1 VAATI
6 PRTVERL
13 RLTPADVADAVRT
26 LRPSSAR
33 REDVA
38 AAVADIVE
46 MVRHGGEEAVRRLTL
61 RLDGVDVAD
70 PRVPAAAIA
79 AAVAGLAP
87 PVRDALE
94 QLAANVR
101 TVSAELMP
109 RPTRVTLPQGQVVS
123 SRPVPVRRAGLYV
136 PGGLA
141 TYPSSAVMAIVP
153 AQVAGVPGIAVCS
166 PPGPDGLPHPTA
178 LAACGLL
185 GVEEVYAVGGAQ
197 AVAALALGTERMPR
211 VDLVAGPGNAYVE
224 EAKRRMFGEVGIES
238 LAGPSELVVVAD
250 STPPAEPLAWDLT
263 AQLEHGPG
271 AQSVLV
277 STDAGLLD
285 AVAALLPA
293 DSRAVLIEADSM
305 DTAFAFVNAH
315 APEHVQLMLAGAD
328 EAVERV
334 HHAGAIFVGPYA
346 GAAFGDYIAGSNHIL
361 PTGGHSRF
369 SSGLGPAA
377 FVRTQ
382 EVVEVSAE
390 ACERL
395 ADAVVV
401 LADAEGFPAHGRSAR
416 VRADA
421 LLRDT
426 GRVG

>member
-1 VAATI
+1 MNA
-6 PRTVERL
+6 
-13 RLTPADVADAVRT
+13 AVRT
-26 LRPSSAR
+26 LRPSSER
-33 REDVA
+33 RDDVA
-38 AAVADIVE
+38 SAVADIVE
-46 MVRHGGEEAVRRLTL
+46 MVRNGGDEAVRRLTL
-61 RLDGVDVAD
+61 RLDGVDVAE
-70 PRVPAAAIA
+70 PRVSAADMTR
-79 AAVAGLAP
+79 AVKGLAP
-87 PVRDALE
+87 AVRDALE
-94 QLAANVR
+94 TLAANVR

-123 SRPVPVRRAGLYV
+123 SRPVPVRRAGVYV

-141 TYPSSAVMAIVP
+141 AYPSSAVMAIVP

-166 PPGPDGLPHPTA
+166 PPGPDGLPHTTA

-185 GVEEVYAVGGAQ
+185 GIEEVYAIGGAQ
-197 AVAALALGTERMPR
+197 AVAALALGTEGMPR
-211 VDLVAGPGNAYVE
+211 VDLVVGPGNAYVE
-224 EAKRRMFGEVGIES
+224 EAKRRLFGEVGIES

-250 STPPAEPLAWDLT
+250 ATAPVEAIAWDLR

-277 STDAGLLD
+277 STDADVLD
-285 AVAALLPA
+285 AVTALLPA
-293 DSRAVLIEADSM
+293 DSRAVLIETDTI

-315 APEHVQLMLAGAD
+315 APEHVQLVIAGAED
-328 EAVERV
+328 SLDRV

-395 ADAVVV
+395 ADSVAV
-401 LADAEGFPAHGRSAR
+401 LADAEGFPGHGRSAK
-416 VRADA
+416 VRAEA
-421 LLRDT
+421 LARET

>member
-1 VAATI
+1 MTQ
-6 PRTVERL
+6 
-13 RLTPADVADAVRT
+13 ADVAGVVRT
-26 LRPSSAR
+26 LRPSQER

-38 AAVADIVE
+38 AAVADVVE
-46 MVRHGGEEAVRRLTL
+46 MVRNGGDDAIRRLTL

-70 PRVPAAAIA
+70 PRVPEAAIA
-79 AAVAGLAP
+79 ASVRGLAP
-87 PVRDALE
+87 AVRDALE

-101 TVSAELMP
+101 TVARELMP
-109 RPTRVTLPQGQVVS
+109 RPTRVELPQGQVVS
-123 SRPVPVRRAGLYV
+123 SRTVPVRRAGLYV

-141 TYPSSAVMAIVP
+141 AYPSSAVMAIVP

-166 PPGPDGLPHPTA
+166 PPGPDGLPHATA
-178 LAACGLL
+178 LAVCGLL
-185 GVEEVYAVGGAQ
+185 GVEEVYGIGGAQ
-197 AVAALALGTERMPR
+197 AVAALALGTERIPR

-224 EAKRRMFGEVGIES
+224 EAKRRLFGEVGIES

-250 STPPAEPLAWDLT
+250 ETAPAEPIAWDLL

-277 STDAGLLD
+277 STDPGVLAG
-285 AVAALLPA
+285 VAALLPSA
-293 DSRAVLIEADSM
+293 STAVLIEADSM
-305 DTAFAFVNAH
+305 DTALVFVNAH
-315 APEHVQLMLAGAD
+315 APEHVQLVLAGAED
-328 EAVERV
+328 ALERI
-334 HHAGAIFVGPYA
+334 HHAGAVFVGPYA

-382 EVVEVSAE
+382 EVVEISAA

-395 ADAVVV
+395 APSVEV
-401 LADAEGFPAHGRSAR
+401 LAEAEGFPGHGRSAK

-421 LLRDT
+421 LARET
-426 GRVG
+426 RSVG

>member
-13 RLTPADVADAVRT
+13 RLTHADVAGAVRT

-46 MVRHGGEEAVRRLTL
+46 MVRHGGDEAVRRLTL
-61 RLDGVDVAD
+61 RLDGVDVPE
-70 PRVPAAAIA
+70 PRVPAAAIK

-94 QLAANVR
+94 LLAANVR

-109 RPTRVTLPQGQVVS
+109 RPTQVTLPQGQVVS

-153 AQVAGVPGIAVCS
+153 AQVARVPGIAVCS

-224 EAKRRMFGEVGIES
+224 EAKRRLFGEVGIES

-250 STPPAEPLAWDLT
+250 STAPPEPLAWDLV

-293 DSRAVLIEADSM
+293 GSQAVLIEADSM

>member
-13 RLTPADVADAVRT
+13 RLTHADVAGAVRT

-46 MVRHGGEEAVRRLTL
+46 MVRHGGDEAVRRLTL
-61 RLDGVDVAD
+61 RLDGVDVPE
-70 PRVPAAAIA
+70 PRVPAAAIK

-94 QLAANVR
+94 LLAANVR

-109 RPTRVTLPQGQVVS
+109 RPTQVTLPQGQVVS

-153 AQVAGVPGIAVCS
+153 AQVARVPGIAVCS

-224 EAKRRMFGEVGIES
+224 EAKRRLFGEVGIES

-250 STPPAEPLAWDLT
+250 STAPPEPLAWDLV

-293 DSRAVLIEADSM
+293 GSQAVLIEADSM

-416 VRADA
+416 VRAEA
-421 LLRDT
+421 LLRET

>member
-1 VAATI
+1 MAATI
-6 PRTVERL
+6 WRTVERL
-13 RLTPADVADAVRT
+13 RLTLADVAGAVRT

-33 REDVA
+33 RDDVA
-38 AAVADIVE
+38 ASVADIVE
-46 MVRHGGEEAVRRLTL
+46 MVRNGGEEAVRRLTL
-61 RLDGVDVAD
+61 RLDGVDVAE
-70 PRVPAAAIA
+70 PRVPAAAVA
-79 AAVAGLAP
+79 AAVKGLAP

-94 QLAANVR
+94 QLAHNVR

-185 GVEEVYAVGGAQ
+185 GVEEIYAIGGAQ
-197 AVAALALGTERMPR
+197 AVAALALGTERIAR

-224 EAKRRMFGEVGIES
+224 EAKRRLFGEVGIES

-250 STPPAEPLAWDLT
+250 STAPAEPLAWDLL

-277 STDAGLLD
+277 STDAELLD
-285 AVAALLPA
+285 RVAALLPGG
-293 DSRAVLIEADSM
+293 SSAVLIQADSM
-305 DTAFAFVNAH
+305 ETAFAFVNAH
-315 APEHVQLMLAGAD
+315 APEHVQLVLAD
-328 EAVERV
+328 PEDAVARV
-334 HHAGAIFVGPYA
+334 HHAGAIFVGPFA

-369 SSGLGPAA
+369 SSGLGPGA

-390 ACERL
+390 ACEEM
-395 ADAVVV
+395 AEAVVV
-401 LADAEGFPAHGRSAR
+401 LAEAEGFPAHGRSAR
-416 VRADA
+416 VRVEAMA
-421 LLRDT
+421 RET

>member
-1 VAATI
+1 M
-6 PRTVERL
+6 
-13 RLTPADVADAVRT
+13 VRT
-26 LRPSSAR
+26 LRPTSAR
-33 REDVA
+33 RDDVA

-46 MVRHGGEEAVRRLTL
+46 MVRNGGDEAVRRLTL
-61 RLDGVDVAD
+61 RLDGVDVAN
-70 PRVPAAAIA
+70 PRVPADAMA

-87 PVRDALE
+87 AVRDALE
-94 QLAANVR
+94 LLAANVR
-101 TVSAELMP
+101 TVATELMP
-109 RPTRVTLPQGQVVS
+109 RPTRVTLPQGQVVA
-123 SRPVPVRRAGLYV
+123 SRPVPVRRAGVYV

-141 TYPSSAVMAIVP
+141 AYPSSAVMAIVP
-153 AQVAGVPGIAVCS
+153 AQVARVPGIAVCS
-166 PPGPDGLPHPTA
+166 PPGPDGLPHATA
-178 LAACGLL
+178 LAACGIL
-185 GVEEVYAVGGAQ
+185 GVEEVYAIGGAQ
-197 AVAALALGTERMPR
+197 AVAALALGTDRIPR
-211 VDLVAGPGNAYVE
+211 VDLVVGPGNAYVE
-224 EAKRRMFGEVGIES
+224 EAKRSLFGEVGIES
-238 LAGPSELVVVAD
+238 LA
-250 STPPAEPLAWDLT
+250 WDLL

-285 AVAALLPA
+285 EVSALLPPQSA
-293 DSRAVLIEADSM
+293 AVIIEADSI

-315 APEHVQLMLAGAD
+315 APEHVQLVMAGAD
-328 EAVERV
+328 EALERI
-334 HHAGAIFVGPYA
+334 HHAGAIFIGPYA

-395 ADAVVV
+395 AEAVVV
-401 LADAEGFPAHGRSAR
+401 LADAEGFPGHGRSAQ

-421 LLRDT
+421 LART
-426 GRVG
+426 SRTVG